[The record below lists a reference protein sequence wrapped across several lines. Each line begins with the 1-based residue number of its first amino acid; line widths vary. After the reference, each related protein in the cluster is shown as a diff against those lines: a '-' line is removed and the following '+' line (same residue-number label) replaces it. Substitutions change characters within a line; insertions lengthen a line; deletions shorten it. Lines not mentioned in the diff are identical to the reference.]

1 VHIKDSRLAPA
12 PDLLQEEFRASQ
24 NVDVSEKASRGREA
38 YDFCRLWYVPSV
50 DVILI
55 CNSPGVFSVAILVV
69 RLHQCC
75 SLPATS

>member
-1 VHIKDSRLAPA
+1 MYL
-12 PDLLQEEFRASQ
+12 
-24 NVDVSEKASRGREA
+24 VSN
-38 YDFCRLWYVPSV
+38 FHL
-50 DVILI
+50 ILI